1 MLVIGLVLAGLAT
14 VGVWSVRRDG
24 APVEPSPVDGWQEEV
39 AAAPEGGDAVPVT
52 VPAEAEEWAADPEW
66 DLPRTYNERVEYWI
80 DFLKGENYDH
90 TRLWLERLG
99 KYGSFL
105 RAELRARGMPEDLVY
120 LAMIESGLS
129 PGAYSSARASGMW
142 QFIASTA
149 RIYDLDITSYV
160 DERRDPIASTRAALD
175 YLQKLYRQ
183 FGSWYLA
190 AAGYNSGENRVER
203 ILDRHAG
210 GGRGD
215 DALFWRIDQYL
226 PRETRDYVPLMLAA
240 AHIGKDPEKYGFT
253 DITLQEPFRFE
264 AVEVPGATSLGVV
277 ARAAEVDYD
286 VVRDLNPHLMRE
298 MTPPGQE
305 SAVRIPAGRRELF
318 ARNFEELSRQDRL
331 AMVDHRVR
339 RGETLSHIA
348 RRYDT
353 SVEALRAA
361 NGWVQPRRL
370 KAGQSLH
377 VPTAHATSSSRV
389 DAWGVHHVRRGDTL
403 WGIARRYG
411 VSVGELQVW
420 NDLGGRS
427 RILPGQRLRVPS
439 S

>member
-1 MLVIGLVLAGLAT
+1 MLVIGLVVAVAGAA
-14 VGVWSVRRDG
+14 VVWALRSG
-24 APVEPSPVDGWQEEV
+24 ETAVEPSPVDVWLEEA
-39 AAAPEGGDAVPVT
+39 AAAPEGGDAVPV
-52 VPAEAEEWAADPEW
+52 VAAVQEKDADLDGEW

-80 DFLKGENYDH
+80 DFLKGENYEH

-99 KYGSFL
+99 KYGSML
-105 RAELRARGMPEDLVY
+105 RAELRTRGMPEDLVY

-129 PGAYSSARASGMW
+129 PDAYSRARASGMW

-190 AAGYNSGENRVER
+190 AAGYNSGENRVES
-203 ILDRHAG
+203 ILHRYVG
-210 GGRGD
+210 GQRGD

-253 DITLQEPFRFE
+253 DLAPQEPLRFD

-277 ARAAEVDYD
+277 AQAAEVEYD
-286 VVRDLNPHLMRE
+286 IVRDLNPHLTKG
-298 MTPPGQE
+298 MTPPGRTW
-305 SAVRIPAGRRELF
+305 AVRIPAGQRERF
-318 ARNFEELSRQDRL
+318 ARNFEELSREERL
-331 AMVDHRVR
+331 AVVEHRVR

-353 SVEALRAA
+353 SVQALRAA
-361 NGWVQPRRL
+361 NGWIHPRRL
-370 KAGQSLH
+370 QAGQELR
-377 VPTAHATSSSRV
+377 VPVAPAASAPA
-389 DAWGVHHVRRGDTL
+389 DAWHVHHVRRGDTL
-403 WGIARRYG
+403 WDIARRYG
-411 VSVGELQVW
+411 VSVRDLQAW
-420 NDLGGRS
+420 NGLGGRS
-427 RILPGQRLRVPS
+427 RILPGQQLRVGS